1 MAKRKSNQVAEA
13 EVKEEE
19 IIVASENTEAPAQVQ
34 EKVSEKITEN
44 TVTDENVEA
53 ENEPEK
59 NDEEELA
66 KTEIK
71 VETPE
76 SKEELV
82 MEAKIIPETL
92 KKAPEYIPSTY
103 VVLTNTSQ
111 NRLSLVSGNITIDIE
126 PREIKRNVR
135 REDLK
140 ELLKNKVIQNWF
152 DKGILS
158 SNLDAEE
165 KSAHEAVAPTNLTN
179 AVERHENGMNIAA
192 SVKKF
197 EPAGTVDISLL

>member
-1 MAKRKSNQVAEA
+1 MAKRKEKVTAEV
-13 EVKEEE
+13 EVKEEN
-19 IIVASENTEAPAQVQ
+19 VVTLENTETSAEVQ
-34 EKVSEKITEN
+34 SLESKIVAEETKDELKID
-44 TVTDENVEA
+44 DEN
-53 ENEPEK
+53 
-59 NDEEELA
+59 ELA

-82 MEAKIIPETL
+82 MEAKVIPESL

-111 NRLSLVSGNITIDIE
+111 NRLSLVSGEIRIDIE

-135 REDLK
+135 RDDLR

-165 KSAHEAVAPTNLTN
+165 KSAHEAVAPSNLTN
-179 AVERHENGMNIAA
+179 AVECHDNGMNITAE
-192 SVKKF
+192 VKKF
-197 EPAGTVDISLL
+197 EPAGSVDINLL

>member
-1 MAKRKSNQVAEA
+1 MTKKKKIVAEA
-13 EVKEEE
+13 ETKEE
-19 IIVASENTEAPAQVQ
+19 IIVASNVEAPAEVQ
-34 EKVSEKITEN
+34 NTVSEEITEN
-44 TVTDENVEA
+44 TVTDENVET
-53 ENEPEK
+53 ENEPENK
-59 NDEEELA
+59 DEP
-66 KTEIK
+66 KTE
-71 VETPE
+71 VQVNVPE
-76 SKEELV
+76 SKDELV
-82 MEAKIIPETL
+82 MEAKIIPDTL

-111 NRLSLVSGNITIDIE
+111 NRLSLVSGNIRIDIE

-135 REDLK
+135 RDELK
-140 ELLKNKVIQNWF
+140 ELLKNKIIQNWF

-179 AVERHENGMNIAA
+179 AVERHDNGMNITA

>member
-1 MAKRKSNQVAEA
+1 MTKKKKIVAEA
-13 EVKEEE
+13 ETKEE
-19 IIVASENTEAPAQVQ
+19 IIVASNVEAPAEVQ
-34 EKVSEKITEN
+34 NTVSEEAETKEEITEK
-44 TVTDENVEA
+44 TETKENVEV
-53 ENEPEK
+53 ETEKEPENK
-59 NDEEELA
+59 D
-66 KTEIK
+66 
-71 VETPE
+71 
-76 SKEELV
+76 ELV
-82 MEAKIIPETL
+82 MEAKIIPDTL

-111 NRLSLVSGNITIDIE
+111 NRLSLVSGNIRIDIE

-135 REDLK
+135 RDELR
-140 ELLKNKVIQNWF
+140 ELLKNKIIQNWF

-179 AVERHENGMNIAA
+179 AVERHDNGMNIAA